1 LKVGNFHA
9 AYGIFIEKHHNN
21 DGISNIEESFETT
34 TAKIVILEQSGKD
47 FTPHWVALQ
56 DTLTL

>member
-1 LKVGNFHA
+1 LETNFHA
-9 AYGIFIEKHHNN
+9 TYGIFIEKHHNN

-47 FTPHWVALQ
+47 FTPHWVAL
-56 DTLTL
+56 